1 MQTQTVDTLN
11 DLVKIN
17 NDRIEGYK
25 RAMEEL
31 KDLDVDLKATFSK
44 MMADSAQYKTE
55 LAAEIT
61 KNGGEASTDSTTN
74 PGKIYRVWMDL
85 KVTFSGDNRLAV
97 LENCEFGEDAAQR
110 AYKMALEDRND
121 ITPEAYEL
129 ILKQQTALKEAH
141 DKIKAM
147 RNTAKEA
154 K

>member
-11 DLVKIN
+11 DLVKIK

-44 MMADSAQYKTE
+44 MMADSEQYRNE
-55 LAAEIT
+55 LTAEVA
-61 KNGGEASTDSTTN
+61 KNGGEAATDSTTN
-74 PGKIYRVWMDL
+74 SGKIYRVWMDL
-85 KVTFSGDNRLAV
+85 KVTFAGDNRLAV

-129 ILKQQTALKEAH
+129 VLKQQTSLKEAH